1 MSTALLEIEN
11 LLVGVSNKQ
20 TLLNK
25 INVCLNRGE
34 TAALIGESGS
44 GKSLTAKSIMGL
56 LPEGLIQRS
65 GKIMFKGESMSE
77 MTVKEKRGL
86 LGKEIAL
93 IHQDYRGSFTPY
105 LKVGSQ
111 MAETLRSHEKISRK
125 RAKDQVLFV
134 LDQMNLPAK
143 RVYHSYPFQ
152 LSGGQIQRAA
162 IACMM
167 LLKPSLL
174 ICDEATSALD
184 MISGEIVLDYLERVQ
199 KQTNCAVLY
208 ITHDLTQA
216 YKRADYIYIM
226 NEGTVIEE
234 GPSSKIKESP
244 QHHYTKQLNSSILP
258 LPPSETEHNI
268 RSVGNL

>member
-1 MSTALLEIEN
+1 MSTALLEIKN
-11 LLVGVSNKQ
+11 LVVCVSNKPP
-20 TLLNK
+20 LLNK
-25 INVCLNRGE
+25 VNLSIKKGE

-44 GKSLTAKSIMGL
+44 GKSLTAKSVMGM
-56 LPEGLIQRS
+56 LPKGLIQRS
-65 GKIMFKGESMSE
+65 GRITFKEESISE
-77 MTVKEKRGL
+77 MTIKERRSL

-111 MAETLRSHEKISRK
+111 MVEALRSHEKTSRK
-125 RAKDQVLFV
+125 KAKDQALFV

-199 KQTNCAVLY
+199 IETNCAVLY

-226 NEGTVIEE
+226 KEGTVIEE

-244 QHHYTKQLNSSILP
+244 QHYYTKQLNSAVLP
-258 LPPSETEHNI
+258 LPSNEIEHSM
-268 RSVGNL
+268 RSSVNL